1 MCAINER
8 DNILEF
14 IKLGAAPSY
23 IIENDEI
30 TEIKQDNMP
39 IGLVSSIK
47 YTAVEKPVNKGD
59 FVVLISDGAVSDVN
73 KATLQD
79 IIASLNEESEIT
91 EKNLM
96 ERIMTRIV
104 GSQNKIV
111 LDDVTVVVCKIA

>member
-23 IIENDEI
+23 IIENGEV
-30 TEIKQDNMP
+30 TEIRQDNMP
-39 IGLVSSIK
+39 IGLVSNIK
-47 YTAVEKPVNKGD
+47 YTTIEKTVNKGQ
-59 FVVLISDGAVSDVN
+59 FVVLISDGAVTDVS
-73 KATLQD
+73 KAALQD
-79 IIASLNEESEIT
+79 IIESLNTESEIT

-96 ERIMTRIV
+96 DRIMARIV